1 MKDNIE
7 ELIHTYSVRIRY
19 LDALNKKVN
28 DNLSKI
34 RIEAKKSVYDDVIK
48 HLKQILE
55 DAKDT
60 A

>member
-7 ELIHTYSVRIRY
+7 DLIHTYSGRIRY
-19 LDALNKKVN
+19 LDELNKEVN

-34 RIEAKKSVYDDVIK
+34 RIGAKKSVYEDVIK
-48 HLKQILE
+48 DLKQILE
-55 DAKDT
+55 DVKDT